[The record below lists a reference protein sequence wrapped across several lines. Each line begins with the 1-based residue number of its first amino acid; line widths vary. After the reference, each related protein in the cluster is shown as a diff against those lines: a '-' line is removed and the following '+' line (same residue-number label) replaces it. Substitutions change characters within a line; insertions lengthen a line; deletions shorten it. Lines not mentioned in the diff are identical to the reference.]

1 MFTNKTECGIYATR
15 FIASWLRM
23 GGTLKNGKD
32 YDDFS
37 DWLETLKVDGKPLSE
52 QDVNHIVEL
61 AKCGK
66 LELEI
71 SAKQYLK
78 ALK

>member
-23 GGTLKNGKD
+23 GGTLKFGED
-32 YDDFS
+32 YDDFRG
-37 DWLETLKVDGKPLSE
+37 WLETLKVDGNPLSE
-52 QDVNHIVEL
+52 QDVNHIVDL
-61 AKCGK
+61 AQNGK
-66 LELEI
+66 LELEV

-78 ALK
+78 ALQ